1 MNKFRQKTDKESYD
15 INLEL
20 ENFNNDITKRFEGS
34 SSGGFHFF
42 SGITP
47 YGLEKIKNG
56 LLDRI
61 HYKDRPVTLLWHH
74 QGGHTSFHGWTPV
87 SQKNGDEPVNGQ
99 KGGHYKSRPDDTPS
113 EMEGFYQ
120 WVSYGRKK
128 VYIDG
133 KKQVVRLEI
142 GEPLSKIDSQ
152 YNWAS
157 SDGHWLSLP
166 HYMPENSEINRYLGN
181 VKKAILASPLPNE
194 WKQELL
200 DELYLSK
207 CPVKNI
213 DSKYSKIVKRF
224 CNNIREGKISLEY
237 IQNKKIVILQNME
250 DDNVPEFIKENLLL
264 NINSYIDSYK
274 SE

>member
-1 MNKFRQKTDKESYD
+1 MNNFRQKTDKESYD

-20 ENFNNDITKRFEGS
+20 EKFNGDITERFEGCRT
-34 SSGGFHFF
+34 GGFNFF

-47 YGLEKIKNG
+47 YGLEKIRNAF
-56 LLDRI
+56 LDRI
-61 HYKDRPVTLLWHH
+61 HYQDRPVTLLWHH
-74 QGGHTSFHGWTPV
+74 QGGHTINHGFAPV
-87 SQKNGDEPVNGQ
+87 KQKNGDEPVNGQ
-99 KGGHYKSRPDDTPS
+99 KGGYYVTRYDDTPCK
-113 EMEGFYQ
+113 MQDFYQ

-133 KKQVVRLEI
+133 KQQVVKLEI
-142 GEPLSKIDSQ
+142 GEPLSKIEPQ
-152 YNWAS
+152 YNWTS
-157 SDGHWLSLP
+157 SDGHWLALP
-166 HYMPENSEINRYLGN
+166 HYMPENREINRYPGD

-207 CPVKNI
+207 CPVKNV

-224 CNNIREGKISLEY
+224 CNNIREGEMSLEY